1 MSPRSLSL
9 RGRRSASP
17 HGEKG
22 RPRATRARGRR
33 GRAGDPL
40 AVRALGQGISSP
52 LLLLSS
58 FPLPFFFLNRP
69 PTVDFS
75 GSGRS
80 AYWSAAGLVRTGR
93 YGPYCLIGDEK
104 RREGIYKTWK
114 TAPFPGL
121 SAADLFGYDPALA
134 LSKMSSSQS
143 LMHAQG
149 QHALKQAAMAMGAGG
164 SQAIYDGGFRNASAA
179 QQLMYY

>member
-1 MSPRSLSL
+1 EAFRLP
-9 RGRRSASP
+9 AW
-17 HGEKG
+17 GEKSS
-22 RPRATRARGRR
+22 
-33 GRAGDPL
+33 AGDEGSWARPVRIL
-40 AVRALGQGISSP
+40 VSCWTGTYRAVRAL
-52 LLLLSS
+52 LL
-58 FPLPFFFLNRP
+58 
-69 PTVDFS
+69 
-75 GSGRS
+75 
-80 AYWSAAGLVRTGR
+80 A
-93 YGPYCLIGDEK
+93 
-104 RREGIYKTWK
+104 
-114 TAPFPGL
+114 APFPGL